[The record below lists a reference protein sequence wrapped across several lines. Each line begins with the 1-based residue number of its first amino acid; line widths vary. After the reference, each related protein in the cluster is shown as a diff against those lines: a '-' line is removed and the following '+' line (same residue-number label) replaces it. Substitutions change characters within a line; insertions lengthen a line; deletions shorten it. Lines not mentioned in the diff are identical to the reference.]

1 MTLGLSSDSPQ
12 SGSRLRHVDYL
23 LVALPLAITAL
34 GMVMIY
40 SSTRTRLTLEHVN
53 RFYYVQRQGLA
64 LIIGVVAMLV
74 AMFVDYRKLRDLFPL
89 LYLATLPLLLA
100 VRFVGNSRNSTTAW
114 FQLGPLQFQPSE
126 IAKVVLVVA
135 LAGYCHQHR
144 GDLDA
149 WRLAIA
155 LGIAAVPMA
164 LVMLQNDLGTMLVMC
179 VVVAAVVLVAGIRPL
194 HIATVF
200 IVVATLVGT
209 LAVTGEFSGYRLDR
223 LTSFLH
229 QGPVSTQTANPAE
242 LKRLINDA
250 AARYNLTESKSA
262 IQHGGVTGTGL
273 YKGTLTKLSY
283 VPEQHTD
290 FIFTAVGEELGFAG
304 GAMLLALFALLVWRT
319 WRTALLSTDFFG
331 TLLCVGI
338 LAMFAFQVFENMGMT
353 MGIMPITGIPL
364 PFMSYGGSA
373 LITYFIAVGLV
384 SNVHMRRFS

>member
-1 MTLGLSSDSPQ
+1 MAM
-12 SGSRLRHVDYL
+12 SGERQEGAIRLRHVDYL
-23 LVALPLAITAL
+23 LIATPLAITAL
-34 GMVMIY
+34 GMLMIY
-40 SSTRTRLTLEHVN
+40 SSTRTRLSLAHVN

-64 LIIGVVAMLV
+64 LAIGLVAMLV
-74 AMFVDYRKLRDLFPL
+74 AMLVDYRQLRDLFPL

-100 VRFVGNSRNSTTAW
+100 VRFVGTGRNSTTAW

-126 IAKVVLVVA
+126 IAKIVLVVA

-149 WRLAIA
+149 WRLAMT
-155 LGIAAVPMA
+155 LGIAAIPMA

-200 IVVATLVGT
+200 LVVATLVGM
-209 LAVTGEFSGYRLDR
+209 LAVTGKFSGYRLDR
-223 LTSFLH
+223 LTSFLN
-229 QGPVSTQTANPAE
+229 QGPVSTQTASAAE
-242 LKRLINDA
+242 
-250 AARYNLTESKSA
+250 YNLTESKTA
-262 IQHGGVTGTGL
+262 IMHGGFTGTGL

-283 VPEQHTD
+283 VPAQHTD
-290 FIFTAVGEELGFAG
+290 FIFTVVGEELGFVG
-304 GAMLLALFALLVWRT
+304 GALLLALFALLVWRT

-331 TLLCVGI
+331 TLLCIGI
-338 LAMFAFQVFENMGMT
+338 LAMFAFQVFENVGMT

>member
-1 MTLGLSSDSPQ
+1 MAM
-12 SGSRLRHVDYL
+12 SGERQEGAIRLRHVDYL
-23 LVALPLAITAL
+23 LIATPLAITAL
-34 GMVMIY
+34 GMLMIY
-40 SSTRTRLTLEHVN
+40 SSTRTRLSLEHVN

-64 LIIGVVAMLV
+64 LAIGLVAMLV

-100 VRFVGNSRNSTTAW
+100 VRFVGTGRNSTTAW

-126 IAKVVLVVA
+126 IAKIVLVVA

-149 WRLAIA
+149 WRLAIT
-155 LGIAAVPMA
+155 LGIAAIPMA

-200 IVVATLVGT
+200 LVVATLVGS
-209 LAVTGEFSGYRLDR
+209 LAVTGKFSGYRLDR

-242 LKRLINDA
+242 QKKLLNEA

-262 IQHGGVTGTGL
+262 IMHGGFTGTGL
-273 YKGTLTKLSY
+273 YQGTLTKLSY
-283 VPEQHTD
+283 VPAQHTD
-290 FIFTAVGEELGFAG
+290 FIFTVVGEELGFVG
-304 GAMLLALFALLVWRT
+304 GALLLALFALLVWRT

-331 TLLCVGI
+331 TLLCIGI
-338 LAMFAFQVFENMGMT
+338 LAIFAFQVFENVGMT